1 MGKVQERTL
10 VKEGRRFPALVQE
23 GMPSPH
29 VKEILGHTYIVSVCI
44 SGAMKYKPAAETIE
58 IEHTYHT

>member
-1 MGKVQERTL
+1 MPCSRHGGNGKVQERTL

-29 VKEILGHTYIVSVCI
+29 VKEILGHI
-44 SGAMKYKPAAETIE
+44 SCLSADLVP
-58 IEHTYHT
+58 